1 MSVRNEAR
9 FVAESID
16 SVLKQSVDDFEFLI
30 VNDRSTD
37 SSASIINSFH
47 DHRIKLLTPQGS
59 GLASALNQMLSI
71 ARGVYVARQDA
82 DDISKPE
89 RFERQISYLESNH
102 DVGVLGTSITAID
115 QYGRKLRDYD
125 YPHSDGVIRDLLYR
139 MQNPLVH
146 GSLMYR
152 RQPILD
158 IKGYRSIFKKSEDY
172 DMHLRLGSSV
182 KFANITE
189 RLLKYRIRLDS
200 MSVDRDGEALRY
212 SMFARALAAVRQECT
227 DEPSGRTM
235 HEFQEAFDGW
245 FATKGFLKTALSGY
259 YRKSAM
265 LLWYA
270 GRRIR
275 SLNHIGLS
283 ILQDP
288 LWPIRER
295 LLSVDTLWS
304 PRIEREIID
313 IHKFISD
320 RYESSRLV
328 V

>member
-82 DDISKPE
+82 DDISEPE

-102 DVGVLGTSITAID
+102 DVSVLGTAITAID
-115 QYGRKLRDYD
+115 QNGRKLRDYD
-125 YPHSDGVIRDLLYR
+125 YPLSDGVIRDLLFR

-152 RQPILD
+152 RQSILG
-158 IKGYRSIFKKSEDY
+158 IKGYRSIFRKSEDY
-172 DMHLRLGSSV
+172 DMHLRLPSSV
-182 KFANITE
+182 KFANIPE

-212 SMFARALAAVRQECT
+212 SMFARALAAVRHECT
-227 DEPSGRTM
+227 DEPSERAM
-235 HEFQEAFDGW
+235 HDYQLAFDDW
-245 FATKGFLKTALSGY
+245 FAARGFLKTAASGY

-265 LLWYA
+265 LSWYA

-275 SLNHIGLS
+275 AFTHIVLS

-288 LWPIRER
+288 LWPIQER
-295 LLSVDTLWS
+295 LLRVDTLWS
-304 PRIEREIID
+304 SRIEREIIN
-313 IHKFISD
+313 IHKSISD
-320 RYESSRLV
+320 RHKTLG
-328 V
+328 